1 MDIRLYLD
9 EDSMDQRLVRALR
22 ARGMDVET
30 ALDADMVA
38 QPDEEH
44 LKYAAQ
50 ADRVLH
56 TFNVS
61 DFYDLHTQFSE
72 AGRTH
77 TGLVLGSQQRYT
89 VGEQMRRL
97 LRLKAERTA
106 SDMKSRVVF
115 LASL

>member
-1 MDIRLYLD
+1 MDIRLYMD
-9 EDSMDQRLVRALR
+9 EDSMDQRLVQALR

-30 ALDADMVA
+30 ALDAGMVA

-50 ADRVLH
+50 AGRVLH

-61 DFYDLHTQFSE
+61 DFYDLHTQFLE
-72 AGRTH
+72 ERRTH
-77 TGLVLGSQQRYT
+77 AGLVLVSQQRYA

-106 SDMKSRVVF
+106 SDMKNQVVF
-115 LASL
+115 LASV

>member
-1 MDIRLYLD
+1 MGH
-9 EDSMDQRLVRALR
+9 RLVRALR
-22 ARGMDVET
+22 ARGVDVET

-50 ADRVLH
+50 VGRVLR

-61 DFYDLHTQFSE
+61 DFYDLHTQFLE
-72 AGRTH
+72 EGRSH
-77 TGLVLGSQQRYT
+77 AGLVLVSQQRYA

-106 SDMKSRVVF
+106 SDMKNRVVF
-115 LASL
+115 LASV